1 MAQGLY
7 VHVPFCKSI
16 CNYCD
21 FYRVVDLSLVG
32 GYLEALNK
40 ECENLT
46 DKQPI
51 STVYIGGGTPSS
63 IGLKQLEQ
71 LLNILHQN
79 FDLNTV
85 EEFTVECNPEDVT
98 DDIISILKNEGVNR
112 ISLGVQSLDDHVLKF
127 MKRRHKAKKVN
138 SVVEK
143 IYTHGIYNTSV
154 DLIYGLPEEANYNF
168 VEDLHRFIDLG
179 VEHISAYSLT
189 YEGNSI
195 FNKNLQ
201 VGKLTQKDDD
211 KVFAEYETVIELMK
225 QSGYEHYEISN
236 FARPGKQS
244 QHNNSY
250 WNRIPYYGLGPSA
263 CSFDGKIRKRNLP
276 DVEKYMVGTLTGFGY
291 EPEIE
296 NLTDIDVY
304 NEIVMLGLRTKK
316 GVDLNSIKA
325 LNESYAAYFVKNI
338 QPFIDDKSVNQIDNN
353 FIIDERKWF
362 ISDLITSS
370 LFLTKQ

>member
-32 GYLEALNK
+32 GYLEALQK
-40 ECENLT
+40 ECENISE
-46 DKQPI
+46 KKSI

-63 IGLKQLEQ
+63 IGINNLEK
-71 LLNILHQN
+71 LLEILHQQ
-79 FDLNTV
+79 FYLNSV

-98 DDIISILKNEGVNR
+98 DDMLSILKNHGVNR

-154 DLIYGLPEEANYNF
+154 DLIYGLPQEANYNLL
-168 VEDLHRFIDLG
+168 EDLHRFIDLG

-189 YEGNSI
+189 YEENSI
-195 FNKNLQ
+195 FNKKLQ
-201 VGKLTQKDDD
+201 IGQLTQKDDD
-211 KVFAEYETVIELMK
+211 KVFSEYETVIDLMK
-225 QSGYEHYEISN
+225 LSGYEHYEISN

-244 QHNNSY
+244 KHNNAY
-250 WNRIPYYGLGPSA
+250 WKRIPYYGLGPSA
-263 CSFDGKIRKRNLP
+263 CSFDGKKRQRNMP
-276 DVEKYMVGTLTGFGY
+276 DVEKFMVGTLTGFGY
-291 EPEIE
+291 VPEIE
-296 NLTDIDVY
+296 DLTEIDVY
-304 NEIVMLGLRTKK
+304 NELVMLGLRTKN
-316 GVDLNSIKA
+316 GVNIKEINS
-325 LNESYAAYFVKNI
+325 LGNNYAEYFIKNI
-338 QPFIDDKSVNQIDNN
+338 EPFLIDHSVVKSENN

-362 ISDLITSS
+362 ICDLITSS
-370 LFLTKQ
+370 LFITQ